1 MAKHKTKA
9 EWLHIARVERDLT
22 GGVTLHLIRDDE
34 VVELHQDDEF
44 LTVVTTV
51 DPFNPTSPAPAADQE
66 D

>member
-1 MAKHKTKA
+1 MAKHKTKD

-34 VVELHQDDEF
+34 AVELHQDDEF

-51 DPFNPTSPAPAADQE
+51 DPFNPTPADAADQE